1 MKKLYATRTA
11 SNMKS
16 SRFSFVN
23 VSLLAA
29 MTAFLSSV
37 FPVFAGNFDLI
48 EQVLQS
54 MRNATAVYS
63 QANDR
68 SIVSAYDSHNSD
80 VDLFDNPSVPKTR
93 YLAALNRLGTPS
105 ATDSDYANFLT
116 KMLLSKNG
124 ADANIIDVSDASR
137 SGVIREDFRI
147 SALGTNNT
155 ILGNSES
162 ITFMD
167 SDRVPAGQFYA
178 ASLGDKSVASG
189 KNSISMGHLTESLGK
204 GSAAIDSA
212 FNDSNEYNN
221 EKDKESVYTIAKD
234 DYSLVIGATS
244 KALAHGATV
253 LGHRSYGLGDRST
266 SIGYYSEARTAGS
279 VALGAYSLSDV
290 VAGVAGYSPLL
301 KKNATDTSLAW
312 KSTQGAVSVGSSDE
326 NITRQIIRVA
336 AGTQDT
342 DAVNVAQLKSLQDY
356 VDKGWKLLVGGMDYT
371 AVSVDKTVNFS
382 AGSSNLNITKDE
394 DDNKLK
400 FDLAEDITL
409 SSAKVG
415 EDTLDAT
422 DLIIA
427 NSPEITTTGIDA
439 ANKKI
444 TNVATGTQDTDIVNF
459 TLLKAAQE
467 TAVIKG
473 LQINTTG
480 KDFADA
486 TAAAEN
492 SVALGSKASVDKLSS
507 GSLALGVGA
516 SVKDY
521 KSSKDSVFGSL
532 NGIALGAGASVS
544 GTHGVA
550 IGAGAKSEG
559 TSAFALGAN
568 AFSSTGGV
576 AIGVSTESMVDSIA
590 IGHNAKT
597 NGQGSVV
604 IGFNAK
610 TQSVSSVAIGDGTQT
625 LERDSIA
632 LGAYA
637 KTEKNSRYSIAF
649 GSQAQASAYNGIAL
663 GSYSVADVAG
673 GISGYDPRLRKNSNE
688 KGNAWVSS
696 FGALSIGSGQYKR
709 TRQIVGVA
717 AGLEDTDAVN
727 VAQLK
732 ALQDS
737 MNLSWELSVN
747 GANATIVNSTN
758 SMDLVTGSSNLNI
771 TKGDNDNKVKFDLA
785 QNVIV
790 NSVEVGKG
798 TLDTKGLKIEGIV
811 LDETGLHINEG
822 LQITTTG
829 INAASSKITNVENG
843 TDDNDAVNF
852 SQLKEI
858 KQQVASSSFV
868 KQNTETKHITIGAE
882 TDGDKID
889 ITDKDKNQRT
899 LTGVKDGALS
909 ATSTEAVTGSQLFK
923 TNNDVTEAKSNITKN
938 TTDIEK
944 ANSNI
949 SSIDKNISQ
958 YLGGSA
964 DVLEGKKPSYTVQGT
979 MYDNVTSAFAGVD
992 SSITKIHN
1000 EISKKVDQNALL
1012 WDDSEG
1018 SFVAKHGGDGAK
1030 TSSKIKYLAS
1040 GDLSASSTDAVTG
1053 SQLYSTN
1060 QKVDTVTNNLQT
1072 AATNIAKSF
1081 GGEAKYENGTWTPP
1095 TFKVT
1100 TIKEDGSS
1108 ESKDYPD
1115 IASVFA
1121 GVGSSFTNVNSSIT
1135 KAKDEISKEINN
1147 AITDVKG
1154 DSLVKKD
1161 KETNFITIGKEVEG
1175 DKIDITNKD
1184 KNQRTLTGIKAGE
1197 LSATST
1203 EAVTGSQ
1210 LFKTDSN
1217 VSKNTTDLAQANIDI
1232 FRNAADII
1240 QVSNNILILNENMSQ
1255 YLGGDAD
1262 VLGGKAPTF
1271 TVKGETYRDVSSAF
1285 AGIDQNALLW
1295 DDSEGSFVAKHG
1307 EKGKE
1312 TSSKIKYLASGD
1324 LSASSM
1330 DAVTGSQLFET
1341 NQKVDTVTNN
1351 LQTAA
1356 TNIAKSFGGEAKY
1369 ENGTWTP
1376 PTFKVTTIKE
1386 DGSSESKDYPD
1397 IASVFAGVGS
1407 SFTNVNSS
1415 ITKAKDEISKEINN
1429 AITDVKGDSL
1439 VKKDKETNFITIG
1452 KEVEGDK
1459 IDITNKDKNQRTLTG
1474 IKAGELS
1481 ATSTEAVTGSQLFK
1495 TDSNVS
1501 KNTTDLAQANI
1512 DIFRNAAD
1520 IIQVSNNI
1528 LILNENMS
1536 QYLGGDADVLVGKAP
1551 TFTVKGETYRD
1562 VGSAFA
1568 GIDKN
1573 ALLWDDSE
1581 GSFVAKHGEKGKE
1594 TSSKIKYLAAGDLSA
1609 SSTDAV
1615 NGSQLYSTNQKVD
1628 TVTNNLQ
1635 TAATNIAKS
1644 FGGEAKYENG
1654 TWTPPTFKVT
1664 TIKKDGNSEEKTYNN
1679 VSDALV
1685 GVGSSFTNVQDKFTS
1700 ELTTQ
1705 INNAITDVKGD
1716 SLVKKDKATNL
1727 ISIGAEIDGDKIDIT
1742 NKNKENRTLTGIKD
1756 GTLSASSTDAVTG
1769 SQLFETNSNVTKNT
1783 ADLAQANN
1791 YIFRNAADIVHVKT
1805 DIWSLDTNISQYL
1818 GGGADVLVGKAPTF
1832 TVKGETYRDVGSAFA
1847 GIDKNALLWD
1857 DSEGSFVAK
1866 HGEKGKET
1874 SSKIKYLAAGDLSA
1888 SSTDAV
1894 NGSQLF
1900 ETNDKFA
1907 TYFGG
1912 GTKYENGTWTSPTFK
1927 VTTIKEDGNS
1937 EDKDYS
1943 DIASVFAGVGTSFT
1957 NVSSSITKVKD
1968 EISKKIDNA
1977 ITDVKGNSLVK
1988 KEDTTNLIT
1997 IGKEVEGDKIDITN
2011 KDKKQRILTGV
2022 KDGALS
2028 ETSTEAVTG
2037 SQLFK
2042 TNNDVTEAKSNIAKN
2057 TTDIAKA
2064 NSNISSIDK
2073 NISQYLGGGAD
2084 VLEGKK
2090 PSYTVQGTTYDN
2102 VTSAF
2107 AGVDSS
2113 ITKIHNEISKKVD
2126 QNALLWDDS
2135 EGSFVAKHGG
2145 NGAKT
2150 SSKIK
2155 YLAAGDLSAS
2165 STDAVTGSQLFET
2178 NQKVDIV
2185 TSNLQ
2190 TAATNIA
2197 KSFGGEAKY
2206 ENGTWTLPTFKVT
2219 TIKEDGNSEEK
2230 IYNNLSDVL
2239 AGVGSSFT
2247 NVQDKFTS
2255 ELTTQ
2260 INNAITDVKGD
2271 SLVKKDKVTNLIT
2284 IGAEI
2289 DGDKID
2295 ITNKDKKQRTLTG
2308 VKDGTLSA
2316 SSTDAVTGSQLFET
2330 DSNVSKNTAD
2340 LAQANNYIF
2349 RNAADIVHVKTD
2361 IWSLDT
2367 NISQYLGGGADVLV
2381 GKAPTFTVKGE
2392 TYRDVGSAFA
2402 GIDKNALLW
2411 DDSEGSFVAKHGEK
2425 GKETSS
2431 KIKYLAAGELSESS
2445 TDAVNGSQL
2454 YSTNQKVD
2462 TVTSNLQTAATNIA
2476 KSFGGGTK
2484 YENGTWTPPTFK
2496 VTTIKE
2502 DGSSEEKTYNNV
2514 SDALVGVGS
2523 SFTNVQDKFTSE
2535 LTTQI
2540 NNAITDVKGDSLVK
2554 KDKATNL
2561 ISIGAEIDGDKI
2573 DITNKNKKKRTLT
2586 GVKDG
2591 TLSASSTD
2599 AVTGSQLFET
2609 DSNVS
2614 KNTADLAQANNY
2626 IFRNAAD
2633 IVHVKTDI
2641 WSLDTNISQ
2650 YLGGGADVLVGKAPT
2665 FTVKGETYRDVSSAF
2680 AGIDQNALL
2689 WDDSEGSF
2697 VAKHGGD
2704 GTKTSSKIKY
2714 LASGDLSESSTDA
2727 VTGSQLYSTNQK
2739 VDTVTNNLQTAAT
2752 NIAKSFGGEAK
2763 YENGTWTPPTFK
2775 VTTIKEDGSSESK
2788 DYPDIAS
2795 VFAGVG
2801 SSFTNVNSSITKAKD
2816 EISKEI
2822 NNAITDV
2829 KGDSLVKKDKETNF
2843 ITIGKEVEGDK
2854 IDITNKD
2861 KNQRTLTGIKAGEL
2875 SATSTEAV
2883 TGSQLFKTDSN
2894 VSKNTTDLAQANIDI
2909 FRNAADIIQ
2918 VSNNILI
2925 LNENMSQYLGG
2936 DADVLVGKAP
2946 TFTVKGET
2954 YRDVGSAFAGIDKN
2968 ALLWDD
2974 SEGSFVAKHGE
2985 KGKETSSKIKYLA
2998 AGDLSASSTDA
3009 VNGSQLFETNDKFA
3023 TYFGGGTKYENGT
3036 WTSPTF
3042 KVTTIKEDG
3051 NSEDKDY
3058 SDIASVFADVGT
3070 SFTNVNSSITKVK
3083 DEISKKIDNAI
3094 TDVKGNSLVKKEDT
3108 TNLITIGKEVEGDK
3122 IDITNKDKKQR
3133 ILTGVKDGALS
3144 ATSTEAVT
3152 GSQLFKTNNDVTEAK
3167 SNITKNTTDIA
3178 KANSNISSIDKN
3190 ISQYLGGGAD
3200 VLEGKKPSYTVQ
3212 DTTYDNVTSAFA
3224 GVDSSIT
3231 KIHNEIAK
3239 KVDRNALLWDDSEGS
3254 FVAKHGEKGEE
3265 TSSKIKYLAA
3275 GDLSES
3281 STDAVTG
3288 SQLYS
3293 TNQKVD
3299 TVTSNLQTAATNIAK
3314 SFGGGTK
3321 YENGTW
3327 TPPTFKVTTIKEDGN
3342 SESKDYPDIASVFAD
3357 VGTSFTNVNSSIT
3370 KAKNEIS
3377 KEINNAITDVKG
3389 DSLVKKD
3396 KETNFITI
3404 GKEVDGDKIDIIN
3417 KDKENRT
3424 LTGVKDGTLSASSTD
3439 AVNGSQLYSTN
3450 QKVDTVTSNL
3460 QTAAMNIA
3468 KSFGGEAKYENG
3480 TWTPPTFKVTTI
3492 KEDGNSESKDYSDI
3506 ASVFAGVGTSFTNV
3520 SSSIT
3525 KVKDEISKKI
3535 DNAITDVKG
3544 DSLVKKEGTTNRI
3557 TIGKEVEG
3565 SEINIANNSGADR
3578 TLSGVKE
3585 ATQNNEAVNKGQF
3598 DKGLKDFSN
3607 SLQSDDSA
3615 VVHYDKKK
3623 SEDDAIDYTSVTLG
3637 KGNGSTAVGLHN
3649 VADGN
3654 ISKGSRDA
3662 ITGGQIDK
3670 ISQDVAKYL
3679 GGDAAFTNGA
3689 FTGPIYKLSKVD
3701 IDGNVENATFNDV
3714 GTAFD
3719 GLDTSIKN
3727 VNQRI
3732 KEVSQGVAQDSLS
3745 WSKNDSAFVA
3755 QHGDGS
3761 ERTNSK
3767 IKYLA
3772 AGELSESS
3780 TDAVTGSQLF
3790 ETNSNVTKNTTDLA
3804 QANNDIFRNAADIVH
3819 VKTDIWSLGTNISQ
3833 YLGGGADVLQDKK
3846 PSYTVQGTEYND
3858 VGSAFAGVS
3867 SSITDVHNEIKTE
3880 INKVISDSLVKQ
3892 DEKTHV
3898 INIGKEVEGSE
3909 INIANNEGAE
3919 RTLSGVKEATQNNE
3933 AVNKGQLD
3941 KSLKDLSANIQSGD
3955 SAVVLYDKKEGDNG
3969 ETDYTSVTFGKGKGS
3984 APVGLH
3990 NVADGNI
3997 ASGSHDAVNGGQINT
4012 ISQDVAKFLG
4022 GEAAFSNGVFTAP
4035 TYKISNITD
4044 DGTVTDKSHNDV
4056 DSAFAGLD
4064 ASVKNVNT
4072 HLTNEVKK
4080 FDEKITNIAQHVKGD
4095 ALLWS
4100 KSDNAFIA
4108 LHGEEDKKTNSKIK
4122 FLANGDI
4129 TDGSTDAVTGG
4140 QLHTLGTGVASTL
4153 GGSAS
4158 YENGIWTAPTFK
4170 VKIVNE
4176 AGTEVEDKDYSSVA
4190 AAFEGIGTSFANLH
4204 KEVTESNTEVTEQ
4217 IKQNAL
4223 LWSDADNAFVAL
4235 HEKDGAKV
4243 NGKITHLQ
4251 AGELSAISTEAVN
4264 GSQLYSLNETLAK
4277 YFGGGAGYDAEGNWQ
4292 APSFIVKTVKEGG
4305 ESKETSYTN
4314 VSEALTGV
4322 GSSITNVKN
4331 ELTAQINNEIS
4342 SVKDENLVKQDKTT
4356 HLINLGK
4363 EVEGS
4368 EINITNKNGIDRIL
4382 SGVKA
4387 AENDN
4392 EAVNK
4397 GQLDK
4402 SLAELS
4408 ANIQSDDSA
4417 VVLYDKKED
4426 GETNYTSVTFGKG
4439 NDSAPVGLH
4448 NVADGQIA
4456 SGSHDAVNGGQIDK
4470 ISQDVAQYLGGDAGF
4485 KDGAFT
4491 GLTYKL
4497 SEVDADG
4504 QVLDKSF
4511 NDVGSAFTGLD
4522 MNIKNVNSN
4531 LTNKFNELNQ
4541 SITNITEEVKGDAL
4555 LWDKEEE
4562 AFVVKHGKDGAK
4574 TNSKITHLADGNIAS
4589 GSTEAVTGG
4598 QLYSL
4603 KSTLAK
4609 YFDGGAGYDAEG
4621 NWQAPSFIVKTVK
4634 EGGESEETSYTSVAE
4649 ALTGVGSSITNV
4661 KNELTTQI
4669 NNEINNVVSES
4680 LVKQDTDTHVIAI
4693 GAEKNGTK
4701 VTLANIDGAART
4713 LTGVRTGALSANST
4727 DAVNGSQLYSLNKTL
4742 ATYFGGDAGYEDG
4755 EWKAPSFIVK
4765 IFGTDGTE
4773 DEKSYDN
4780 VAEAFAGVNTAFTNI
4795 KNEVNNK
4802 INNVVADSLVKQDAD
4817 TKIIKIGGEKSGT
4830 KVTLANVDAAAR
4842 TLTGVKAGAL
4852 SELSTDAVNGSQ
4864 VYFLNQTLAA
4874 YFGGGAGYN
4883 DGKWTS
4889 PTFNVVHFKED
4900 GTADDKKYGYN
4911 SVAEAFD
4918 GVSGSMLNINDRI
4931 RGVEKNV
4938 ASNGLNWN
4946 KTEGAYDGRHNEED
4960 SKITHVADGKV
4971 EEGSKEV
4978 VNGGQLWETNK
4989 KVTAVE
4995 DKVNTIDKK
5004 VQGVAVAA
5012 DGAVKYD
5019 KDSDGKKKNRI
5030 TLVGGDESAPV
5041 LIDNVGDG
5049 TIETGSKEAVNG
5061 GQLHDYTE
5069 QQMKIVLDD
5078 ANKYTDERLTN
5089 AMGNVLNDVTAY
5101 TDMKFEALSYDI
5113 EDVRKEARQ
5122 AAAIGLAVSNLRY
5135 YDTPGS
5141 LSVSFGTGVWRS
5153 QSAFAIGAGYTSED
5167 GNVRSNLSVTS
5178 AGGHWGIGAGI
5189 TLRLR

>member
-80 VDLFDNPSVPKTR
+80 VDLFDNPSVPKAR
-93 YLAALNRLGTPS
+93 YLAALNRLGTLS

-167 SDRVPAGQFYA
+167 SDRVPAGQLYA
-178 ASLGDKSVASG
+178 VSLGDKSVASG
-189 KNSISMGHLTESLGK
+189 KNSISIGQLTQSLGNS
-204 GSAAIDSA
+204 SAAIDSA
-212 FNDSNEYNN
+212 FNDSNGYNN

-253 LGHRSYGLGDRST
+253 LGYRSYGLGDRST

-371 AVSVDKTVNFS
+371 AVSVDKTVDFS

-521 KSSKDSVFGSL
+521 KFKDYKSNKDSVLGSL

-544 GTHGVA
+544 GAHGVA

-559 TSAFALGAN
+559 AFASVPRQEDLIDA
-568 AFSSTGGV
+568 GGV
-576 AIGVSTESMVDSIA
+576 AIGVSTESVADSIA
-590 IGHNAKT
+590 IGSRARAL
-597 NGQGSVV
+597 GY
-604 IGFNAK
+604 A
-610 TQSVSSVAIGDGTQT
+610 
-625 LERDSIA
+625 SIA
-632 LGAYA
+632 LGLDA
-637 KTEKNSRYSIAF
+637 KVEREVGEKAGRERIISNAIAF
-649 GSQAQASAYNGIAL
+649 GYRAQVSVYNGIAL
-663 GSYSVADVAG
+663 GSYSVADVESG
-673 GISGYDPRLRKNSNE
+673 SMGYDPRLRKGLDIQNNTWIA
-688 KGNAWVSS
+688 GL
-696 FGALSIGSGQYKR
+696 GALSIGDIRSGN
-709 TRQIVGVA
+709 TRKIVGVA
-717 AGLEDTDAVN
+717 AGSEDTDAVN

-732 ALQDS
+732 ALQES
-737 MNLSWELSVN
+737 EALSWELSVN
-747 GANATIVNSTN
+747 GANATIVNSIN

-798 TLDTKGLKIEGIV
+798 TLDAKGLKIDGIV
-811 LDETGLHINEG
+811 LDETGLHLNEG

-858 KQQVASSSFV
+858 KQQIASSSFV

-882 TDGDKID
+882 AEGDKID
-889 ITDKDKNQRT
+889 ITNKDKENRT
-899 LTGVKDGALS
+899 LTGIKAGALS
-909 ATSTEAVTGSQLFK
+909 ATSTEAVTGSQLFD
-923 TNNDVTEAKSNITKN
+923 TNNK
-938 TTDIEK
+938 
-944 ANSNI
+944 
-949 SSIDKNISQ
+949 
-958 YLGGSA
+958 
-964 DVLEGKKPSYTVQGT
+964 
-979 MYDNVTSAFAGVD
+979 FA
-992 SSITKIHN
+992 T
-1000 EISKKVDQNALL
+1000 
-1012 WDDSEG
+1012 
-1018 SFVAKHGGDGAK
+1018 
-1030 TSSKIKYLAS
+1030 Y
-1040 GDLSASSTDAVTG
+1040 
-1053 SQLYSTN
+1053 
-1060 QKVDTVTNNLQT
+1060 
-1072 AATNIAKSF
+1072 F
-1081 GGEAKYENGTWTPP
+1081 GGGTRYENGTWTPP

-1100 TIKEDGSS
+1100 TIKEDG
-1108 ESKDYPD
+1108 
-1115 IASVFA
+1115 
-1121 GVGSSFTNVNSSIT
+1121 G
-1135 KAKDEISKEINN
+1135 
-1147 AITDVKG
+1147 
-1154 DSLVKKD
+1154 
-1161 KETNFITIGKEVEG
+1161 
-1175 DKIDITNKD
+1175 
-1184 KNQRTLTGIKAGE
+1184 
-1197 LSATST
+1197 
-1203 EAVTGSQ
+1203 
-1210 LFKTDSN
+1210 
-1217 VSKNTTDLAQANIDI
+1217 
-1232 FRNAADII
+1232 
-1240 QVSNNILILNENMSQ
+1240 
-1255 YLGGDAD
+1255 
-1262 VLGGKAPTF
+1262 
-1271 TVKGETYRDVSSAF
+1271 
-1285 AGIDQNALLW
+1285 
-1295 DDSEGSFVAKHG
+1295 
-1307 EKGKE
+1307 
-1312 TSSKIKYLASGD
+1312 
-1324 LSASSM
+1324 
-1330 DAVTGSQLFET
+1330 
-1341 NQKVDTVTNN
+1341 
-1351 LQTAA
+1351 
-1356 TNIAKSFGGEAKY
+1356 
-1369 ENGTWTP
+1369 
-1376 PTFKVTTIKE
+1376 
-1386 DGSSESKDYPD
+1386 
-1397 IASVFAGVGS
+1397 
-1407 SFTNVNSS
+1407 
-1415 ITKAKDEISKEINN
+1415 
-1429 AITDVKGDSL
+1429 
-1439 VKKDKETNFITIG
+1439 
-1452 KEVEGDK
+1452 
-1459 IDITNKDKNQRTLTG
+1459 
-1474 IKAGELS
+1474 
-1481 ATSTEAVTGSQLFK
+1481 
-1495 TDSNVS
+1495 
-1501 KNTTDLAQANI
+1501 
-1512 DIFRNAAD
+1512 
-1520 IIQVSNNI
+1520 
-1528 LILNENMS
+1528 
-1536 QYLGGDADVLVGKAP
+1536 
-1551 TFTVKGETYRD
+1551 
-1562 VGSAFA
+1562 
-1568 GIDKN
+1568 
-1573 ALLWDDSE
+1573 
-1581 GSFVAKHGEKGKE
+1581 
-1594 TSSKIKYLAAGDLSA
+1594 
-1609 SSTDAV
+1609 
-1615 NGSQLYSTNQKVD
+1615 
-1628 TVTNNLQ
+1628 
-1635 TAATNIAKS
+1635 
-1644 FGGEAKYENG
+1644 
-1654 TWTPPTFKVT
+1654 
-1664 TIKKDGNSEEKTYNN
+1664 
-1679 VSDALV
+1679 
-1685 GVGSSFTNVQDKFTS
+1685 
-1700 ELTTQ
+1700 
-1705 INNAITDVKGD
+1705 
-1716 SLVKKDKATNL
+1716 
-1727 ISIGAEIDGDKIDIT
+1727 
-1742 NKNKENRTLTGIKD
+1742 
-1756 GTLSASSTDAVTG
+1756 
-1769 SQLFETNSNVTKNT
+1769 
-1783 ADLAQANN
+1783 
-1791 YIFRNAADIVHVKT
+1791 
-1805 DIWSLDTNISQYL
+1805 
-1818 GGGADVLVGKAPTF
+1818 
-1832 TVKGETYRDVGSAFA
+1832 
-1847 GIDKNALLWD
+1847 
-1857 DSEGSFVAK
+1857 
-1866 HGEKGKET
+1866 
-1874 SSKIKYLAAGDLSA
+1874 
-1888 SSTDAV
+1888 
-1894 NGSQLF
+1894 
-1900 ETNDKFA
+1900 
-1907 TYFGG
+1907 
-1912 GTKYENGTWTSPTFK
+1912 
-1927 VTTIKEDGNS
+1927 S

-1943 DIASVFAGVGTSFT
+1943 DIASVFAGVGSSFT
-1957 NVSSSITKVKD
+1957 NVSSSITKAKD
-1968 EISKKIDNA
+1968 EISKKIDNV

-1988 KEDTTNLIT
+1988 KEDTTNRIT
-1997 IGKEVEGDKIDITN
+1997 IGKEVEGSEINIANKSGADRTLSGVKEATQNNEAVNKGQFDKGLKDFSNSLQSDDSAVVHYDKKKSENDTIDYTSVTLGKGNGSTAVGLHNVADGNISKGSRDAITGGQIDKI
-2011 KDKKQRILTGV
+2011 
-2022 KDGALS
+2022 
-2028 ETSTEAVTG
+2028 
-2037 SQLFK
+2037 SQ
-2042 TNNDVTEAKSNIAKN
+2042 DVAK
-2057 TTDIAKA
+2057 
-2064 NSNISSIDK
+2064 
-2073 NISQYLGGGAD
+2073 YLGGDAAFTNGAFTGPIYK
-2084 VLEGKK
+2084 L
-2090 PSYTVQGTTYDN
+2090 S
-2102 VTSAF
+2102 
-2107 AGVDSS
+2107 
-2113 ITKIHNEISKKVD
+2113 KVD
-2126 QNALLWDDS
+2126 TDGNVKNTDFNDVGTAFEELDTSIKNVNQRIKEVSQGVAQDSLSWSKDD
-2135 EGSFVAKHGG
+2135 GAFVAKHGDG
-2145 NGAKT
+2145 SERTN
-2150 SSKIK
+2150 SKI
-2155 YLAAGDLSAS
+2155 
-2165 STDAVTGSQLFET
+2165 
-2178 NQKVDIV
+2178 
-2185 TSNLQ
+2185 
-2190 TAATNIA
+2190 
-2197 KSFGGEAKY
+2197 
-2206 ENGTWTLPTFKVT
+2206 
-2219 TIKEDGNSEEK
+2219 
-2230 IYNNLSDVL
+2230 
-2239 AGVGSSFT
+2239 
-2247 NVQDKFTS
+2247 
-2255 ELTTQ
+2255 
-2260 INNAITDVKGD
+2260 
-2271 SLVKKDKVTNLIT
+2271 
-2284 IGAEI
+2284 
-2289 DGDKID
+2289 
-2295 ITNKDKKQRTLTG
+2295 R
-2308 VKDGTLSA
+2308 
-2316 SSTDAVTGSQLFET
+2316 
-2330 DSNVSKNTAD
+2330 
-2340 LAQANNYIF
+2340 
-2349 RNAADIVHVKTD
+2349 
-2361 IWSLDT
+2361 
-2367 NISQYLGGGADVLV
+2367 
-2381 GKAPTFTVKGE
+2381 
-2392 TYRDVGSAFA
+2392 
-2402 GIDKNALLW
+2402 
-2411 DDSEGSFVAKHGEK
+2411 
-2425 GKETSS
+2425 
-2431 KIKYLAAGELSESS
+2431 YLAAGELSESS
-2445 TDAVNGSQL
+2445 TDAVTGSQL

-2502 DGSSEEKTYNNV
+2502 DGSSEEKAYNNV

-2535 LTTQI
+2535 ITTQI

-2561 ISIGAEIDGDKI
+2561 ITIGKEIDGDKI
-2573 DITNKNKKKRTLT
+2573 DITNKNKENRTLT
-2586 GVKDG
+2586 GIKDG
-2591 TLSASSTD
+2591 ALSASSTD
-2599 AVTGSQLFET
+2599 AVNGSQLFET
-2609 DSNVS
+2609 NSNVT
-2614 KNTADLAQANNY
+2614 KNTTDLAQANNY

-2633 IVHVKTDI
+2633 IVQVKTDI

-2665 FTVKGETYRDVSSAF
+2665 FTVKGA
-2680 AGIDQNALL
+2680 
-2689 WDDSEGSF
+2689 
-2697 VAKHGGD
+2697 
-2704 GTKTSSKIKY
+2704 
-2714 LASGDLSESSTDA
+2714 
-2727 VTGSQLYSTNQK
+2727 
-2739 VDTVTNNLQTAAT
+2739 
-2752 NIAKSFGGEAK
+2752 
-2763 YENGTWTPPTFK
+2763 
-2775 VTTIKEDGSSESK
+2775 
-2788 DYPDIAS
+2788 
-2795 VFAGVG
+2795 
-2801 SSFTNVNSSITKAKD
+2801 
-2816 EISKEI
+2816 
-2822 NNAITDV
+2822 
-2829 KGDSLVKKDKETNF
+2829 
-2843 ITIGKEVEGDK
+2843 
-2854 IDITNKD
+2854 
-2861 KNQRTLTGIKAGEL
+2861 
-2875 SATSTEAV
+2875 
-2883 TGSQLFKTDSN
+2883 
-2894 VSKNTTDLAQANIDI
+2894 
-2909 FRNAADIIQ
+2909 
-2918 VSNNILI
+2918 
-2925 LNENMSQYLGG
+2925 
-2936 DADVLVGKAP
+2936 
-2946 TFTVKGET
+2946 T

-3094 TDVKGNSLVKKEDT
+3094 TDVKGNSLVKKDKV

-3122 IDITNKDKKQR
+3122 IDITNKDKNQR
-3133 ILTGVKDGALS
+3133 TLTGVKDGALS

-3178 KANSNISSIDKN
+3178 KANSNISSINKN

-3254 FVAKHGEKGEE
+3254 FVAQHGDGSER
-3265 TSSKIKYLAA
+3265 TNSKIKYLAA

-3321 YENGTW
+3321 YEDGTW

-3377 KEINNAITDVKG
+3377 KEIN
-3389 DSLVKKD
+3389 
-3396 KETNFITI
+3396 
-3404 GKEVDGDKIDIIN
+3404 
-3417 KDKENRT
+3417 
-3424 LTGVKDGTLSASSTD
+3424 
-3439 AVNGSQLYSTN
+3439 
-3450 QKVDTVTSNL
+3450 
-3460 QTAAMNIA
+3460 
-3468 KSFGGEAKYENG
+3468 
-3480 TWTPPTFKVTTI
+3480 
-3492 KEDGNSESKDYSDI
+3492 
-3506 ASVFAGVGTSFTNV
+3506 
-3520 SSSIT
+3520 
-3525 KVKDEISKKI
+3525 
-3535 DNAITDVKG
+3535 NAITDVKG

-3623 SEDDAIDYTSVTLG
+3623 NENDTIDYTSVTLG

-4883 DGKWTS
+4883 DGKWTG

-4900 GTADDKKYGYN
+4900 GTADDKKHGYN

-4946 KTEGAYDGRHNEED
+4946 KAEGAYDGRHNEED

-5101 TDMKFEALSYDI
+5101 TDMKFEALSYGI

-5135 YDTPGS
+5135 NDTPGK
-5141 LSVSFGTGVWRS
+5141 LSVAFGTGVWLS

-5178 AGGHWGIGAGI
+5178 AGGQWGVGVGI
-5189 TLRLR
+5189 SLTLN